1 MSYCS
6 SPALQESV
14 KVIKET
20 KKRKLVMFTSLPH
33 VGGHSTLTLGLCRLF
48 SAWFSEI
55 EVWVKVMPEHGHS
68 VEVQKALEQQGCRV
82 VLLSNERGHVK
93 PLAFAC
99 AVLRSCARPPEVFFA
114 LAMRNLSLVLRL
126 LMPNSKGVYF
136 HITHDLN
143 KRTKR
148 WLGLVEK
155 SFSRLVFICPA
166 TYQEF
171 ASNSGKT
178 GWAPQSSEF
187 PSLKAVDVMQLKR
200 ERQVAKPRRLSFGLL
215 GRLTREKGAEA
226 VLNYIS
232 NCDKPCDFHIAGTG
246 PFASEFEVLASRKS
260 ESGPKVYF
268 HGSYSP
274 AKRDEFL
281 RDFFGGIDW
290 LLVPSLD
297 EWETLSMVTLESL
310 QHGTPVLCSNAG
322 GLHSFGM
329 RELGPAAKNVIRLFD
344 PLNLSAEISRALS
357 DGPYD
362 AASRFGE
369 CREHYAAHFSDQK
382 VFGRWEALVG

>member
-1 MSYCS
+1 
-6 SPALQESV
+6 
-14 KVIKET
+14 
-20 KKRKLVMFTSLPH
+20 MFTSLPH

-68 VEVQKALEQQGCRV
+68 VDAQKALEQQGFRV
-82 VLLSNERGHVK
+82 VLISNEKGHIK
-93 PLAFAC
+93 PLAVAR
-99 AVLRSCARPPEVFFA
+99 AVLRNWLRPPEVFFT

-126 LMPNSKGVYF
+126 LMPGSKGLYF

-143 KRTKR
+143 ERTKR

-155 SFSRLVFICPA
+155 TFSKLIFICPA

-178 GWAPQSSEF
+178 AWAPQSSEI
-187 PSLKAVDVMQLKR
+187 PDLKAGDVLEIKSK
-200 ERQVAKPRRLSFGLL
+200 RQVAEHRRLSFGLL

-232 NCDKPCDFHIAGTG
+232 NCDKPCEFHIAGTG
-246 PFASEFEVLASRKS
+246 PFASEFEDLASRKS
-260 ESGPKVYF
+260 EGGPKVYF

-274 AKRDEFL
+274 ATRGAFL
-281 RDFFGGIDW
+281 RDFFGGIDL

-297 EWETLSMVTLESL
+297 EWETLSMVTLEAL
-310 QHGTPVLCSNAG
+310 QHGTPILCSNAG
-322 GLHSFGM
+322 GLRSFGM
-329 RELGPAAKNVIRLFD
+329 QELGPAPNNVICLFNPVD
-344 PLNLSAEISRALS
+344 LSAVISRALS

-369 CREHYAAHFSDQK
+369 CREHYAACFSDQK
-382 VFGRWEALVG
+382 VFRRWETLVG